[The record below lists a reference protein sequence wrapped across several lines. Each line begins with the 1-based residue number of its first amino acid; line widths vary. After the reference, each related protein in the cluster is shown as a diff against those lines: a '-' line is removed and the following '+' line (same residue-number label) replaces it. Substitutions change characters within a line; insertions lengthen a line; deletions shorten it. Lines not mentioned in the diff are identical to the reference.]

1 MVNTEEKI
9 ALVTGAKG
17 FIGKHLALQLSS
29 VGYSVCG
36 IGHGL
41 WAEIDAKRWGVSKW
55 INGQV
60 VSSNLDICRKL
71 CGPPDLIVHL
81 AGGSSVGVAIEN
93 PHEDFIRSAVS
104 TSELLNWIRSEAPEA
119 RLLAVSSAAVYGADH
134 LGTISV
140 GSHVNPYSPYG
151 VHKLMMEDICR
162 YYALSFGIK
171 VSLARLF
178 SVYGRGLKKQLLWDL
193 CSRLDAGEDPVVLG
207 GGGEELR
214 DWVNVKDVVR
224 ALEMLGDTA
233 SRNVPVFN
241 VGTGIGTPVR
251 EVVEKLTGLWSKG
264 SKPSRISFSGATR
277 QGDPFSLVA
286 DPSDLNSLGFKV
298 GVDLAQGLADY
309 VEWYREESTR

>member
-1 MVNTEEKI
+1 
-9 ALVTGAKG
+9 
-17 FIGKHLALQLSS
+17 
-29 VGYSVCG
+29 
-36 IGHGL
+36 
-41 WAEIDAKRWGVSKW
+41 
-55 INGQV
+55 
-60 VSSNLDICRKL
+60 
-71 CGPPDLIVHL
+71 
-81 AGGSSVGVAIEN
+81 
-93 PHEDFIRSAVS
+93 
-104 TSELLNWIRSEAPEA
+104 
-119 RLLAVSSAAVYGADH
+119 
-134 LGTISV
+134 
-140 GSHVNPYSPYG
+140 
-151 VHKLMMEDICR
+151 MMEDICR
-162 YYALSFGIK
+162 YYASSFGIR
-171 VSLARLF
+171 VTLARLF

-214 DWVNVKDVVR
+214 DWVNVRDVVR

-251 EVVEKLTGLWSKG
+251 EVVEQLTGFWSKG